1 MSIKKA
7 RKTLQNKEKFN
18 YDILDK
24 VANSGGKTIEA
35 YMAEHQ
41 NDPSAVQ
48 LWNYFRS
55 VIDPEFATCGCKMEP
70 FAAPFFQHLC
80 DLFSVYAVF
89 RVLRKY
95 TYIYDLHENF
105 DLSFDVF

>member
-1 MSIKKA
+1 MCDNFAKPLFFSRIFLEKK
-7 RKTLQNKEKFN
+7 T
-18 YDILDK
+18 
-24 VANSGGKTIEA
+24 
-35 YMAEHQ
+35 
-41 NDPSAVQ
+41 AV
-48 LWNYFRS
+48 LLY
-55 VIDPEFATCGCKMEP
+55 PEFATCGCKMEP

>member
-1 MSIKKA
+1 MPYPHMI
-7 RKTLQNKEKFN
+7 
-18 YDILDK
+18 Y
-24 VANSGGKTIEA
+24 
-35 YMAEHQ
+35 
-41 NDPSAVQ
+41 
-48 LWNYFRS
+48 
-55 VIDPEFATCGCKMEP
+55 PEFATCGCKMEP

>member
-1 MSIKKA
+1 
-7 RKTLQNKEKFN
+7 
-18 YDILDK
+18 
-24 VANSGGKTIEA
+24 
-35 YMAEHQ
+35 
-41 NDPSAVQ
+41 
-48 LWNYFRS
+48 
-55 VIDPEFATCGCKMEP
+55 MEP

-105 DLSFDVF
+105 DLRFDVF

>member
-1 MSIKKA
+1 MLI
-7 RKTLQNKEKFN
+7 
-18 YDILDK
+18 
-24 VANSGGKTIEA
+24 
-35 YMAEHQ
+35 
-41 NDPSAVQ
+41 
-48 LWNYFRS
+48 
-55 VIDPEFATCGCKMEP
+55 PEFATCGCKMEP

>member
-1 MSIKKA
+1 MIYWIKWQTRDVRLIPA
-7 RKTLQNKEKFN
+7 GLYERSDQNGQIEMAGQKCGQ
-18 YDILDK
+18 DTSLLDF
-24 VANSGGKTIEA
+24 VLL
-35 YMAEHQ
+35 Y
-41 NDPSAVQ
+41 
-48 LWNYFRS
+48 
-55 VIDPEFATCGCKMEP
+55 PEFATCGCKMEP

-105 DLSFDVF
+105 DLRFDVF